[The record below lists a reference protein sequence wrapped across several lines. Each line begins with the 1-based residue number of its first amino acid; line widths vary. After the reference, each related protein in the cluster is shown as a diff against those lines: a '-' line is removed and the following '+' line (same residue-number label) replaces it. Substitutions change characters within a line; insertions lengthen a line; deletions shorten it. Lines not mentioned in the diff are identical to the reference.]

1 VIYGSASRNR
11 RGRLVAWAL
20 AVVVFIAAP
29 LALLIVA
36 LH

>member
-11 RGRLVAWAL
+11 RGQLVAWGL